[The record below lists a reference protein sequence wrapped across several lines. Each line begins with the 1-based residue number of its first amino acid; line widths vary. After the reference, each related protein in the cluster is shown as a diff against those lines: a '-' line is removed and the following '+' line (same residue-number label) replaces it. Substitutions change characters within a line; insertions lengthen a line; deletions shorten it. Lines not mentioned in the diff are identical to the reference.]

1 MKINFKELE
10 VKSISGKVTKVD
22 SREGIAEIIYD
33 QTHGLKYKLLAE
45 RIYKSTGVME
55 LDDTELSTLNSL
67 LETDFFV
74 NKITDAIRD
83 NLIK

>member
-22 SREGIAEIIYD
+22 RREGIAEIIYD
-33 QTHGLKYKLLAE
+33 QTNGLKYKLLAE